1 MKQHYE
7 KCDKQSRSSEP
18 QPSTASEPQQ
28 DTVCDPAPVPVSQ
41 PTPAQQAKRPAAL
54 QFGPD
59 PPPVKKR
66 QADLSSHVV
75 RTPSATKDDLDD
87 QIAEFL
93 YGCSLP
99 FSIVE
104 HLFFK
109 SLVSSLRPG
118 YQPPSRQAVSN
129 KLLDKCHD
137 KYQAVMK
144 QLLNNKT
151 VTMQQDGWSSVQ
163 NDPVIA
169 TSVVSDGKSH
179 FVDAKDTGTTHKTAE
194 ACKAMFEGSK
204 SHAETTYGCMVFC
217 HRKQC

>member
-1 MKQHYE
+1 M
-7 KCDKQSRSSEP
+7 
-18 QPSTASEPQQ
+18 
-28 DTVCDPAPVPVSQ
+28 CDPAPVSVSQ
-41 PTPAQQAKRPAAL
+41 PMPAQQAKHPAAL
-54 QFGPD
+54 QFGPG
-59 PPPVKKR
+59 PPPAKKHK
-66 QADLSSHVV
+66 ADLNSHVV
-75 RTPSATKDDLDD
+75 RTPAATKDDLDD

-104 HLFFK
+104 HPLFK

-118 YQPPSRQAVSN
+118 YQPPSGQALSN

-137 KYQAVMK
+137 KNQAVMK

-169 TSVVSDGKSH
+169 TSVVSGGKGY
-179 FVDAKDTGTTHKTAE
+179 FVDAKDTGTSHKTAE
-194 ACKAMFEGSK
+194 TYKAMFKDSK
-204 SHAETTYGCMVFC
+204 SHVETTYSVRYGLLSQTMLRTWTRCAESWRRRM
-217 HRKQC
+217 RT